1 MTNSSFHSNSES
13 EFLTTNQPTI
23 ETVKVLETLH
33 HFFSNNSSIASLDD
47 FDEQSTDCRFK
58 YENELRECKL
68 DYSLNSLK
76 RIDEL
81 LLSIKNSLHKFEE
94 DDIFSSKYPL
104 HNDSTIK
111 IISYYFGELIGRA
124 RGEAPIWYHNFAKK
138 YSSEKVM
145 TSSESLSVEFDGKF
159 DIDDDSCD
167 CFSPLEVV
175 YQALLTP
182 SNDGVWQCLSLFE
195 SALFFIPSLKINSL
209 NFEKSLSPP
218 SIMSLAF
225 DRQSEFAGLDE
236 ADLAYLQMMPP
247 DWMDGDSLYEQMN
260 QLATLY
266 KTGKVVWAHIVQANR
281 MLWSDDEVHSCPA
294 EILYDP
300 TGRTPVSHLAEVAHK
315 LYELKHTIPDT
326 NDLELIEYAEH
337 ITNEFTR
344 VLGFDV
350 PNSIT
355 PLPLKSTTMFIWC
368 LHLPNG
374 VLQNSFPILISNET
388 LEVTVLPAKFW
399 DKDYYDE
406 WIESSYFKA
415 DMYYSVRKLYESENL
430 WKYNI
435 KDLRPRKDELIED
448 IPGLADPVSYRY
460 LVPQLID
467 DRFVE
472 LFINKKFDY
481 DNDKNVS
488 LIKIIIFVAAFIV
501 GLFIFS

>member
-1 MTNSSFHSNSES
+1 MTNTTFHSNSES
-13 EFLTTNQPTI
+13 AFLITNQPTS
-23 ETVKVLETLH
+23 ETVQVLETLH
-33 HFFSNNSSIASLDD
+33 RFFSNNSSTAIVGE
-47 FDEQSTDCRFK
+47 FDEQFTKYSFK
-58 YENELRECKL
+58 YENELRECNL
-68 DYSLNSLK
+68 DYSLDSLK
-76 RIDEL
+76 RIDDL
-81 LLSIKNSLHKFEE
+81 LSSIKNSLPEFTE

-124 RGEAPIWYHNFAKK
+124 RGEAPIWFRNFAKK
-138 YSSEKVM
+138 YSSEKYI
-145 TSSESLSVEFDGKF
+145 TFESLSIEFDSKF
-159 DIDDDSCD
+159 NIDEDSCD
-167 CFSPLEVV
+167 CFIPSEVV

-182 SNDGVWQCLSLFE
+182 SDDGIWQSLTLFE
-195 SALFFIPSLKINSL
+195 SAKSFISSTKLDNL
-209 NFEKSLSPP
+209 NFEKTMSTP
-218 SIMSLAF
+218 SVMALAF
-225 DRQSEFAGLDE
+225 DRQSEFADLDE

-247 DWMDGDSLYEQMN
+247 SWMDGDALYEQMN

-266 KTGKVVWAHIVQANR
+266 KTGKVVWAHVVQANK
-281 MLWSDDEVHSCPA
+281 MLWTEDEVYSCPA

-344 VLGFDV
+344 VLGFDI

-355 PLPLKSTTMFIWC
+355 PLPLKSTTVFVWR

-374 VLQNSFPILISNET
+374 VLQGSFPILISDET
-388 LEVTVLPAKFW
+388 LEVTILPAKFW

-415 DMYYSVRKLYESENL
+415 DMYYSARKHYESENP

-435 KDLRPRKDELIED
+435 KDLRPRKGELIEE
-448 IPGLADPVSYRY
+448 IPSLANPISYRY

-467 DRFVE
+467 NRFIEV
-472 LFINKKFDY
+472 FINKKFD
-481 DNDKNVS
+481 DEENIS